1 MRGDAKA
8 LGKRFSWLANEGKP
22 LNELTLNQLLE
33 FATLKHFGH
42 DVRAAD
48 KLTMDIE
55 LGDGWPVGLLPDTLA
70 NAFIIKNIDGM
81 QIVCSTSPQD
91 VNRIA

>member
-33 FATLKHFGH
+33 FATLKHFSH

-48 KLTMDIE
+48 KFTVDVE
-55 LGDGWPVGLLPDTLA
+55 LGYGWPVGILLDALT
-70 NAFIIKNIDGM
+70 NSFIIKDIDGM
-81 QIVCSTSPQD
+81 QIVGAASPED
-91 VNRIA
+91 VNCIA

>member
-42 DVRAAD
+42 DVRATD
-48 KLTMDIE
+48 KFTVDVE
-55 LGDGWPVGLLPDTLA
+55 LGDGWPVRVLLDALT
-70 NAFIIKNIDGM
+70 NAFIIKHIDGM
-81 QIVCSTSPQD
+81 QIFSAASPQD